1 LHLAKFKTQI
11 SRILTNFSVQKTV
24 ATSIVAPEENTIFI
38 KKCSEP
44 NSKLQEMYQAL
55 KYKSRP
61 FRPKKFV
68 VPKPEHIKL
77 KVENFKYF
85 TG

>member
-1 LHLAKFKTQI
+1 
-11 SRILTNFSVQKTV
+11 
-24 ATSIVAPEENTIFI
+24 
-38 KKCSEP
+38 
-44 NSKLQEMYQAL
+44 L

-61 FRPKKFV
+61 FRCKKFV

-77 KVENFKYF
+77 QAENFRYF